1 MSSTDSGALA
11 ALGVR
16 EMAARVRAGEVT
28 ATALVEACLAAV
40 HRHEPAQAAW
50 AHLDAEGARAAAHAL
65 DTAPRTGAGGAL
77 RGVPVGVKDIFHV
90 QGMPTTAGSRP
101 FAHSRPSRDATS
113 VARLRTAGAVILGKT
128 HTTEF
133 AFRDAGPTRNP
144 WNPRHTPGGSSSG
157 SAAAVAA
164 RMVPAA
170 LGTQTVGSVLRPAA
184 YCGVVGFKP
193 THGLVPADGVIPLA
207 WSLDHVGVF
216 ARSVADV
223 AVLLGVLSGRG
234 LDPVPIGAPNLA
246 LAPELLERATPE
258 LAAHVRSQAERFAA
272 AGAKVTEVRLP
283 PELATL
289 HAAGQRVLEAEAAAY
304 HRETF
309 AAHEKDY
316 GPAIAEAIR
325 VGLGH
330 TAVDYVAANRA
341 RLAFREAVMPLLAT
355 HDALLSPTAPST
367 APEGLAFTGD
377 ASLCAPWSSAGVPSV
392 SLPSGLSP
400 SSGLP
405 LAVQLVQAAGAEARL
420 LGVAAWCER
429 VLGSMPAPPDA

>member
-1 MSSTDSGALA
+1 MSSTDKTALRE
-11 ALGVR
+11 LGVC
-16 EMAARVRAGEVT
+16 EAAARVRAGELT
-28 ATALVEACLAAV
+28 ASALVEACLETIGAL
-40 HRHEPAQAAW
+40 EPSVLAW
-50 AHLDAEGARAAAHAL
+50 AHIDAEGARAAARAI
-65 DTAPRTGAGGAL
+65 DATPRTQARGAL
-77 RGVPVGVKDIFHV
+77 HGVVVGIKDIFHV

-101 FAHSRPSRDATS
+101 FAHSRPASDATS
-113 VARLRTAGAVILGKT
+113 VARLRAAGAIVLGKT

-144 WNPRHTPGGSSSG
+144 WKVAHTPGGSSSG

-184 YCGVVGFKP
+184 YCGVIGFKP
-193 THGLVPADGVIPLA
+193 SHGLVPADGVIPLA

-223 AVLLGVLSGRG
+223 ALVLGVLTGRG
-234 LDPVPIGAPNLA
+234 LDPLPVSAPRLA
-246 LAPELLERATPE
+246 LAPELLDRATPE
-258 LAAHVRSQAERFAA
+258 LAGHVRAVAERFAA
-272 AGAKVTEVRLP
+272 AGAKVTEVKLP
-283 PELATL
+283 PEFAVL
-289 HAAGQRVLEAEAAAY
+289 HAAGQRVLEVEAAAY

-309 AAHEKDY
+309 AKHERDY
-316 GPAIAEAIR
+316 GKGIAEMIR
-325 VGLGH
+325 LGLGH
-330 TAVDYVAANRA
+330 AAVDYVAANRA

-355 HDALLSPTAPST
+355 HDGLLSPTAPST

-392 SLPSGLSP
+392 SLPSGVAA
-400 SSGLP
+400 SGLP

-420 LGVAAWCER
+420 LGAAAWCER
-429 VLGSMPAPPDA
+429 ALGAMPAPPIAR